1 MIYTYFD
8 NPLGEMLA
16 LSDGEVLTG
25 LYFGVEK
32 HLPELD
38 SNWKQQNKNALFQL
52 TQKQLSEYAKGKRK
66 EFTVPF
72 CFTNGTPFQRKV
84 WQALLTVPYGKTLSY
99 LEIAKHIR
107 KPKSVRA
114 VANAIGSNPISL
126 IVPCHRIIGSDGSLT
141 GYAGGLDR
149 KRAILALEQN

>member
-52 TQKQLSEYAKGKRK
+52 TQKQLSEYAKG
-66 EFTVPF
+66 
-72 CFTNGTPFQRKV
+72 
-84 WQALLTVPYGKTLSY
+84 
-99 LEIAKHIR
+99 
-107 KPKSVRA
+107 
-114 VANAIGSNPISL
+114 
-126 IVPCHRIIGSDGSLT
+126 
-141 GYAGGLDR
+141 
-149 KRAILALEQN
+149 